1 MKKSQRHRGS
11 RDTQGTH
18 GTHGHTDH
26 TDELHNHPSQ
36 PSRPTNAHTHNRATS
51 PQPTEPAEPGRYT
64 VCTEGGSVN
73 EWMKAIN
80 VCIHNQYV
88 LVCWRWAPSLDGFT
102 LLIKRRGPH
111 VNWTGKHPL
120 YRYRPDF
127 SSKNRSQN
135 PPSCAARAWRKVSA
149 NSLQSFFRRVF
160 VAASPRLDGVTE

>member
-1 MKKSQRHRGS
+1 M
-11 RDTQGTH
+11 
-18 GTHGHTDH
+18 
-26 TDELHNHPSQ
+26 
-36 PSRPTNAHTHNRATS
+36 
-51 PQPTEPAEPGRYT
+51 
-64 VCTEGGSVN
+64 N

-120 YRYRPDF
+120 YRYSPDF

>member
-1 MKKSQRHRGS
+1 M
-11 RDTQGTH
+11 
-18 GTHGHTDH
+18 
-26 TDELHNHPSQ
+26 
-36 PSRPTNAHTHNRATS
+36 
-51 PQPTEPAEPGRYT
+51 
-64 VCTEGGSVN
+64 N

-111 VNWTGKHPL
+111 VNCTGKHPGVFL
-120 YRYRPDF
+120 PVNTHFTDF